1 MNGSSMYTTKDLQ
14 GFAKAAHSLK
24 LYRRADLRDDVTDKS
39 LIQKLYVDPL
49 QNDAVLETMLRDSTT
64 FLIGRKGT
72 GKSTVFQRAQHELRT
87 KPNAASAYVDIKTVY
102 EAADVD
108 PTIPAQLADAGL
120 ALSESNLKRVLLY
133 RAFIRAVL
141 TDVTEELKRA
151 INSSFFDKIIDRSGL
166 KRSDMSGAIQDLLE
180 GSFESQLTDVTAIRA
195 AASKVDR
202 ETVSGRKATA
212 ELKVSTRASA
222 AGVSGEGS
230 AKSGYEQ
237 SASQKD
243 ATSEEFAALVLSTF
257 NISGIIDELKKVLN
271 SIGVT
276 RLYIFIDDFSE
287 LPESAMQVFVD
298 AILAPLNNWSNEL
311 IKFKVAAYPGRIY
324 LGKIDPTKVDEVYLD
339 LYKLYGEKDVS
350 TMEDKATDFTRRLVD
365 SRFSHF
371 LNKKFDEFCD
381 EDADAVYR
389 QLFYASMANPRILG
403 HLLANLRDAVTAYHR
418 PIGVR
423 AVQDA
428 ATKYYEEKVEP
439 FFGMQKFAHESF
451 SERAS
456 VFSLKE
462 LLESLVARARQL
474 RDYKDSQVT
483 RGLKGRTPSSHF
495 HVSSSLEAALR
506 TLELNFFVTLYYEM
520 KDRDANKVAVFALNY
535 GLCQKYSL
543 AFGRPSGQR
552 EHRLYF
558 IERIFDYTPIVRE
571 FLQSN
576 QEIKCSECGEVFGI
590 DKLSGLMMY
599 DMLCPKCKRGTC
611 SVINLSKKYE
621 SVIASV
627 DPNLLLP
634 ATELGI
640 LETLYTEKREM
651 VASEIAGELDCSY
664 QLIGKRGRN
673 LAERGLVT
681 RDKNEANR
689 RIFSI
694 TDDAKEDYFVDNEE
708 RRLEID

>member
-1 MNGSSMYTTKDLQ
+1 MYESKDLQ

-39 LIQKLYVDPL
+39 LIGKLYVDPL

-64 FLIGRKGT
+64 FLVGRKGT
-72 GKSTVFQRAQHELRT
+72 GKSTVFQRAQHELRA

-108 PTIPAQLADAGL
+108 PTVPAQLAQAGL
-120 ALSESNLKRVLLY
+120 ALSEDNLKRVLLY

-141 TDVTEELKRA
+141 TDVTEELRRA
-151 INSSFFDKIIDRSGL
+151 VNSSIFDKIIDRAGL
-166 KRSDMSGAIQDLLE
+166 KRSDISGAIQDLLE
-180 GSFESQLTDVTAIRA
+180 GSFESQVTDVTAIRA
-195 AASKVDR
+195 AASKVGR
-202 ETVSGRKATA
+202 ETVSGRKTTGEIAST
-212 ELKVSTRASA
+212 LKASP

-230 AKSGYEQ
+230 AKLGYER
-237 SASQKD
+237 SASTKD
-243 ATSEEFAALVLSTF
+243 ATSEEYAELLLSTF
-257 NISGIIDELKKVLN
+257 NISGIITDLKKILD
-271 SIGVT
+271 SIGVK

-287 LPESAMQVFVD
+287 LPEEAMRIFVD
-298 AILAPLNNWSNEL
+298 TILAPLNNWSSEL

-324 LGKIDPTKVDEVYLD
+324 LGKIDPTKIDEVYLD
-339 LYKLYGEKDVS
+339 LYRLYGEKDVS
-350 TMEDKATDFTRRLVD
+350 TMEDKGTDFTRRLIE
-365 SRFSHF
+365 SRFAHF
-371 LNKKFDEFCD
+371 LGKSFDKFCD
-381 EDADAVYR
+381 DDVGAVYR

-403 HLLANLRDAVTAYHR
+403 HLLANLRDAVTAYHK

-428 ATKYYEEKVEP
+428 ATKYYEEKIEP

-462 LLESLVARARQL
+462 LLESVVSKAKEL

-483 RGLKGRTPSSHF
+483 RELRGRTPSSHF
-495 HVSSSLEAALR
+495 HVVSSMESALR

-520 KDRDANKVAVFALNY
+520 KDRDANKVSVFALNY
-535 GLCQKYSL
+535 GLCQKYGLS
-543 AFGRPSGQR
+543 FGRPSGQR

-558 IERIFDYTPIVRE
+558 VERIFDYTSLLRK
-571 FLQSN
+571 FLESN
-576 QEIKCSECGEVFGI
+576 QEIKCDNCAEVFGI
-590 DKLSGLMMY
+590 DKLSGLAMY

-611 SVINLSKKYE
+611 NVINLSKKYE

-627 DPNLLLP
+627 NPNLLLP

-640 LETLYTEKREM
+640 LETLYTEDRQM

-664 QLIGKRGRN
+664 QLIGKRGKN

-681 RDKNEANR
+681 RDKNDVNR

-694 TDDAKEDYFVDNEE
+694 TDEAQDDYFVGNVE
-708 RRLEID
+708 RQLDV